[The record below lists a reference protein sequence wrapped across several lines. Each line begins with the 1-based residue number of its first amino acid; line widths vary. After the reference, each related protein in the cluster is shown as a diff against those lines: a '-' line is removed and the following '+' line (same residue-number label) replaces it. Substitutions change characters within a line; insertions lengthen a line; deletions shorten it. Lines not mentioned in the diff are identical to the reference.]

1 MKIPKKT
8 NRRKFIEKSIISLT
22 GASAFSSCIKSSERN
37 EQKNVNIGGV
47 VTYIGQTRDVS
58 LKSGSVEKVTTI
70 TVQDDSGS
78 IPVNIWGSIIEKIKI
93 NSEIRLEKG
102 YINEFRNQIQ
112 FNLGYYGKLFILL
125 NSTTE

>member
-1 MKIPKKT
+1 M
-8 NRRKFIEKSIISLT
+8 RISELQ
-22 GASAFSSCIKSSERN
+22 N
-37 EQKNVNIGGV
+37 DQKNVNIGGV
-47 VTYIGQTRDVS
+47 VTYIGQSRDVS

-78 IPVNIWGSIIEKIKI
+78 IPVNIWGSMIEKIKI

-125 NSTTE
+125 DSKTE

>member
-1 MKIPKKT
+1 M
-8 NRRKFIEKSIISLT
+8 RISELQ
-22 GASAFSSCIKSSERN
+22 N

-58 LKSGSVEKVTTI
+58 LKSGNIEKVTTI

-78 IPVNIWGSIIEKIKI
+78 IPVNIWGSIIDKIKL

-112 FNLGYYGKLFILL
+112 LNLGYYGKLFILL
-125 NSTTE
+125 DSATD

>member
-1 MKIPKKT
+1 M
-8 NRRKFIEKSIISLT
+8 RISD
-22 GASAFSSCIKSSERN
+22 IQN

-47 VTYIGQTRDVS
+47 VTYIGQSRDVS
-58 LKSGSVEKVTTI
+58 LKSGYVEKVTTI

-78 IPVNIWGSIIEKIKI
+78 IPVNIWGSMIDKIKL

-102 YINEFRNQIQ
+102 YVNEFRNQLQ

-125 NSTTE
+125 DSGNI

>member
-1 MKIPKKT
+1 M
-8 NRRKFIEKSIISLT
+8 RISELQ
-22 GASAFSSCIKSSERN
+22 N

-78 IPVNIWGSIIEKIKI
+78 IPVNIWGSIIEKINI

-125 NSTTE
+125 NSKTE

>member
-1 MKIPKKT
+1 M
-8 NRRKFIEKSIISLT
+8 RISELQ
-22 GASAFSSCIKSSERN
+22 N

-47 VTYIGQTRDVS
+47 VTYVGQTRDVS
-58 LKSGSVEKVTTI
+58 LKSGNIEKVTTI

-78 IPVNIWGSIIEKIKI
+78 IPVNIWGSIIDKIKL

-125 NSTTE
+125 DSATD

>member
-1 MKIPKKT
+1 M
-8 NRRKFIEKSIISLT
+8 RISELQ
-22 GASAFSSCIKSSERN
+22 N

-58 LKSGSVEKVTTI
+58 LKSGNVEKVTTI

-125 NSTTE
+125 NSKTE

>member
-1 MKIPKKT
+1 M
-8 NRRKFIEKSIISLT
+8 RISELQ
-22 GASAFSSCIKSSERN
+22 N

-47 VTYIGQTRDVS
+47 VTYVGQTRDVS
-58 LKSGSVEKVTTI
+58 LKSGNIKKVTTI

-78 IPVNIWGSIIEKIKI
+78 IPVNIWGSIIEKIKL

-125 NSTTE
+125 DSATD

>member
-1 MKIPKKT
+1 V
-8 NRRKFIEKSIISLT
+8 RISELQ
-22 GASAFSSCIKSSERN
+22 N

-47 VTYIGQTRDVS
+47 VTYIGQSRDVS

-78 IPVNIWGSIIEKIKI
+78 IPVNVWGSIIEKIKI

-125 NSTTE
+125 DSKTE

>member
-1 MKIPKKT
+1 M
-8 NRRKFIEKSIISLT
+8 RISELQ
-22 GASAFSSCIKSSERN
+22 N

-58 LKSGSVEKVTTI
+58 LKSGNVEKVTTI

-112 FNLGYYGKLFILL
+112 FNLGYYGKLVILL

>member
-1 MKIPKKT
+1 M
-8 NRRKFIEKSIISLT
+8 RISELQ
-22 GASAFSSCIKSSERN
+22 N

-58 LKSGSVEKVTTI
+58 LKSGNVEKVTTI

-78 IPVNIWGSIIEKIKI
+78 IPVNIWGSIIEKINI

-112 FNLGYYGKLFILL
+112 FNLGYYGKLSILL

>member
-1 MKIPKKT
+1 MKI
-8 NRRKFIEKSIISLT
+8 
-22 GASAFSSCIKSSERN
+22 SELQN

-58 LKSGSVEKVTTI
+58 LKSGNVEKVTTI

-78 IPVNIWGSIIEKIKI
+78 IPVNIWGSIIEKINI

-125 NSTTE
+125 NSKTE

>member
-1 MKIPKKT
+1 MKI
-8 NRRKFIEKSIISLT
+8 
-22 GASAFSSCIKSSERN
+22 SALQN

-58 LKSGSVEKVTTI
+58 LKSGNIEKVTTI

-78 IPVNIWGSIIEKIKI
+78 IPVNIWGSIIEKIKL

-125 NSTTE
+125 DSATD

>member
-1 MKIPKKT
+1 M
-8 NRRKFIEKSIISLT
+8 RISELQ
-22 GASAFSSCIKSSERN
+22 N

-58 LKSGSVEKVTTI
+58 LKSGNVEKVTTI

-78 IPVNIWGSIIEKIKI
+78 IPVNIWGSIIEKINI

-125 NSTTE
+125 NPKTE

>member
-1 MKIPKKT
+1 M
-8 NRRKFIEKSIISLT
+8 RISELQ
-22 GASAFSSCIKSSERN
+22 N

-78 IPVNIWGSIIEKIKI
+78 LPVNRWGSIIEK
-93 NSEIRLEKG
+93 
-102 YINEFRNQIQ
+102 
-112 FNLGYYGKLFILL
+112 L
-125 NSTTE
+125 NITS

>member
-1 MKIPKKT
+1 MKI
-8 NRRKFIEKSIISLT
+8 
-22 GASAFSSCIKSSERN
+22 SELQN

-58 LKSGSVEKVTTI
+58 LKSGNVEKVTTI

-125 NSTTE
+125 KSTTE

>member
-1 MKIPKKT
+1 MKI
-8 NRRKFIEKSIISLT
+8 
-22 GASAFSSCIKSSERN
+22 SELQN

-125 NSTTE
+125 NSKTE

>member
-1 MKIPKKT
+1 M
-8 NRRKFIEKSIISLT
+8 RISELQ
-22 GASAFSSCIKSSERN
+22 N

-47 VTYIGQTRDVS
+47 VTYIGQSRDVS

-78 IPVNIWGSIIEKIKI
+78 IPVNVWGSIIEKIKI

-125 NSTTE
+125 DSKTE

>member
-1 MKIPKKT
+1 M
-8 NRRKFIEKSIISLT
+8 RISELQ
-22 GASAFSSCIKSSERN
+22 N

-78 IPVNIWGSIIEKIKI
+78 IPVNIWGSII
-93 NSEIRLEKG
+93 
-102 YINEFRNQIQ
+102 
-112 FNLGYYGKLFILL
+112 
-125 NSTTE
+125 

>member
-1 MKIPKKT
+1 M
-8 NRRKFIEKSIISLT
+8 RISELQ
-22 GASAFSSCIKSSERN
+22 N

-58 LKSGSVEKVTTI
+58 LKSGNVEKVTTI

-125 NSTTE
+125 NSATD

>member
-1 MKIPKKT
+1 M
-8 NRRKFIEKSIISLT
+8 RISELQ
-22 GASAFSSCIKSSERN
+22 N

-47 VTYIGQTRDVS
+47 VTYVGQSRDIS
-58 LKSGSVEKVTTI
+58 LKSGNVEKVTTI

-125 NSTTE
+125 NSETE

>member
-1 MKIPKKT
+1 M
-8 NRRKFIEKSIISLT
+8 RISELQ
-22 GASAFSSCIKSSERN
+22 N

-58 LKSGSVEKVTTI
+58 LKSGNVEKVTTI

-102 YINEFRNQIQ
+102 YINEFRNQLQ
-112 FNLGYYGKLFILL
+112 FYLGYYGILFILI

>member
-1 MKIPKKT
+1 V
-8 NRRKFIEKSIISLT
+8 RISELQ
-22 GASAFSSCIKSSERN
+22 N

-47 VTYIGQTRDVS
+47 VTYVGQTRDVS
-58 LKSGSVEKVTTI
+58 LKSGNIEKVTTI

-78 IPVNIWGSIIEKIKI
+78 VPVNIWGSIIEKIKL

-125 NSTTE
+125 DSATD

>member
-1 MKIPKKT
+1 M
-8 NRRKFIEKSIISLT
+8 RISELQ
-22 GASAFSSCIKSSERN
+22 N

-58 LKSGSVEKVTTI
+58 LKSGNVEKVTTI

-78 IPVNIWGSIIEKIKI
+78 IPVNVWGPIIEKINI

>member
-1 MKIPKKT
+1 M
-8 NRRKFIEKSIISLT
+8 RISELQ
-22 GASAFSSCIKSSERN
+22 N

-58 LKSGSVEKVTTI
+58 LKSGNVEKVTTI

-78 IPVNIWGSIIEKIKI
+78 IPVNVWGSIIEKINI

-125 NSTTE
+125 DSATD